1 MSSFQGLFYFHATMS
16 IADLYDLFTASS
28 GICTD
33 TRKITEGNLFFALK
47 GANFDGNRF
56 AQQALD
62 AGASY
67 AVVDDPKWEGHG
79 QMVVVSDALCSLQD
93 LATYHRQQFD
103 IPLLAITGSNGKTT
117 TKELISRVME
127 SHYPVHYTKGNFNN
141 HIGVPLTLLAMPY
154 GTEVAVIEMG
164 ANHQKEIAGLCQI
177 ARPTHGIITNIGKA
191 HLEGFGG
198 IEGVK
203 KGKGELFD
211 YLAQHRGLA
220 FINRDEA
227 FLTEMAEAVSV
238 KLFYERNQRPGL
250 FQFQLLD
257 DENFL
262 QLAFKDYEDKETVIR
277 SQLTGAY
284 NFHNIMAAVAI
295 GVYFKVP
302 ADRIKSAVESYIPKN
317 NRSQLLEWQGNQ
329 VILDAYNANPSSM
342 EHALR
347 NLQRKPGTDKLAILG
362 DMLELGEVSPV
373 EHLQIAN
380 LAKEVTPN
388 TILVGKEF
396 KAAAEQL
403 QLRHFD
409 SALALQPWLHKQN
422 YSAKLILIKGS
433 RGIGL
438 ERILLEGA

>member
-1 MSSFQGLFYFHATMS
+1 MFSFQGLFYFHRTMS
-16 IADLYDLFTASS
+16 IADLYDLFQAST
-28 GICTD
+28 GVCTD
-33 TRKITEGNLFFALK
+33 TRQIAAGNLFFALK
-47 GANFDGNRF
+47 GGNFDGNQF

-67 AVVDDPKWEGHG
+67 AVVDDPRLEG
-79 QMVVVSDALCSLQD
+79 QALMVLVNDALSALQD

-117 TKELISRVME
+117 TKELISLVLG
-127 SHYPVHYTKGNFNN
+127 SHYPVHFTKGNFNN
-141 HIGVPLTLLAMPY
+141 HIGVPLTLLEMAW

-164 ANHQKEIAGLCQI
+164 ANHQREIAALCQI

-220 FINRDEA
+220 FINRNEA
-227 FLTEMAEAVSV
+227 HLTQMATHLPV
-238 KLFYERNQRPGL
+238 KLFYERKPEPGL

-257 DENFL
+257 DQGYLE
-262 QLAFKDYEDKETVIR
+262 LAFKDYDQQETIIT

-302 ADRIKSAVESYIPKN
+302 AARIKAAIESYLPQN
-317 NRSQLLEWQGNQ
+317 NRSQLMAWHGNTI
-329 VILDAYNANPSSM
+329 ILDAYNANPSSM
-342 EHALR
+342 EFALR
-347 NLQRKPGTDKLAILG
+347 NLEQKPGEDKMAILG
-362 DMLELGEVSPV
+362 DMLELGEVSPE
-373 EHLQIAN
+373 EHLKMAQ
-380 LAKEVTPN
+380 LAVEITSNIV
-388 TILVGKEF
+388 LVGKEF
-396 KAAAEQL
+396 KAAAAQL
-403 QLRHFD
+403 GVRHFED
-409 SALALQPWLHKQN
+409 AMSLRPWLLEQG
-422 YSAKLILIKGS
+422 YSGKLILIKGS

-438 ERILLEGA
+438 ERILSP

>member
-1 MSSFQGLFYFHATMS
+1 MS
-16 IADLYDLFTASS
+16 IADLYDLFRAAT
-28 GICTD
+28 GVCTD
-33 TRKITEGNLFFALK
+33 TRQIKDGNLFFALK

-62 AGASY
+62 AGANY
-67 AVVDDPKWEGHG
+67 AVVDDAKWEGHA
-79 QMVVVSDALCSLQD
+79 QMVVVSDVLSSLQD

-127 SHYPVHYTKGNFNN
+127 SHYPVHYTQGNFNN
-141 HIGVPLTLLAMPY
+141 HIGVPLTLLAMPL
-154 GTEVAVIEMG
+154 GTEMAVIEMG
-164 ANHQKEIAGLCQI
+164 ANHQKEIAALCQI

-227 FLTEMAEAVSV
+227 HLSEMASDISV
-238 KLFYERNQRPGL
+238 KLFYERKQSPGL

-262 QLAFKDYEDKETVIR
+262 QLAFKDYDHKETVIR

-284 NFHNIMAAVAI
+284 NLHNIMAAVAI

-302 ADRIKSAVESYIPKN
+302 ADRIKSAVEGYIPQN
-317 NRSQLLEWQGNQ
+317 NRSQLMEWQGNQ

-347 NLQRKPGTDKLAILG
+347 NLQRKPAADKLAILG
-362 DMLELGEVSPV
+362 DMLELGEVSPA
-373 EHLQIAN
+373 EHLQIAT
-380 LAKEVTPN
+380 LATEVSPN
-388 TILVGKEF
+388 IILVGKEF

-409 SALALQPWLHKQN
+409 GALALRPWLHEQKLEG
-422 YSAKLILIKGS
+422 KLILIKGS

-438 ERILLEGA
+438 ERILDKGN

>member
-1 MSSFQGLFYFHATMS
+1 MSSFQGLFYFHSTMS
-16 IADLYDLFTASS
+16 IADLYDLFRAST
-28 GICTD
+28 GVCTD
-33 TRKITEGNLFFALK
+33 TRMIADGNLFFALK

-62 AGASY
+62 AGANY
-67 AVVDDPKWEGHG
+67 AVVDDPKWEGHA
-79 QMVVVSDALCSLQD
+79 QMVVVSDVLSSLQD

-117 TKELISRVME
+117 TKELISRVMD

-141 HIGVPLTLLAMPY
+141 HIGVPLTLLAMPL
-154 GTEVAVIEMG
+154 GTEMAVIEMG
-164 ANHQKEIAGLCQI
+164 ANHQKEIAALCQI

-203 KGKGELFD
+203 KGKGELYD

-227 FLTEMAEAVSV
+227 FLTDMAQAVAV
-238 KLFYERNQRPGL
+238 KLFYQRTQRPGL

-257 DENFL
+257 DDNFL
-262 QLAFKDYEDKETVIR
+262 QLAFKDYDGRETVIR

-317 NRSQLLEWQGNQ
+317 NRSQLLEWHGNQ

-347 NLQRKPGTDKLAILG
+347 NLERKPAADKLAILG
-362 DMLELGEVSPV
+362 DMLELGEVSPA
-373 EHLQIAN
+373 EHLQIAT
-380 LAKEVTPN
+380 LAKSVTPN
-388 TILVGKEF
+388 LILVGKEF

-403 QLRHFD
+403 QLQHFEG
-409 SALALQPWLHKQN
+409 ALDLRPWLHEQN
-422 YSAKLILIKGS
+422 YQDKLILIKGS

-438 ERILLEGA
+438 ERILSKE

>member
-1 MSSFQGLFYFHATMS
+1 MSSFQGLFYFHSTMS
-16 IADLYDLFTASS
+16 IADLYDLFTAST
-28 GICTD
+28 GIGTD
-33 TRKITEGNLFFALK
+33 TRKIAEGNLFFALK

-62 AGASY
+62 AGANY
-67 AVVDDPKWEGHG
+67 AVVDDPKWEGHR
-79 QMVVVSDALCSLQD
+79 QMVVVSDVLSSLQE

-127 SHYPVHYTKGNFNN
+127 SQYPVHYTRGNFNN
-141 HIGVPLTLLAMPY
+141 HIGVPLTLLAMPL
-154 GTEVAVIEMG
+154 GTEMAVIEMG
-164 ANHQKEIAGLCQI
+164 ANHQQEIAALCQI

-227 FLTEMAEAVSV
+227 FLTDMAKEVAV
-238 KLFYERNQRPGL
+238 KLFYECTQRPGL

-257 DENFL
+257 DDNFL
-262 QLAFKDYEDKETVIR
+262 QLAFQDYEGRETVIR

-302 ADRIKSAVESYIPKN
+302 ADRIKMAVESYLPQN

-347 NLQRKPGTDKLAILG
+347 NLQRKPATDKLAILG
-362 DMLELGEVSPV
+362 DMLELGEVSPA
-373 EHLQIAN
+373 EHLQIAT
-380 LAKEVTPN
+380 LATSVTPN
-388 TILVGKEF
+388 LILVGKEF
-396 KAAAEQL
+396 KAAAAQL
-403 QLRHFD
+403 QLPHFD
-409 SALALQPWLHKQN
+409 GALDLRPWLQEQN
-422 YSAKLILIKGS
+422 YKGKLILIKGS

-438 ERILLEGA
+438 ERILD